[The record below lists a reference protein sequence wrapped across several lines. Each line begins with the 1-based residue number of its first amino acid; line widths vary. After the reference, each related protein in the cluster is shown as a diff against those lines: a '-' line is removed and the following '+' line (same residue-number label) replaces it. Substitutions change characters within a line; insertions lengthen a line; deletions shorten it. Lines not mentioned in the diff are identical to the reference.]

1 MLTQTGFTGPGRVH
15 VGFLRKAEGQAMAGA
30 DLRAPVRLRGFP
42 WVPMLLVLATGCG
55 SEDYQD
61 RLDTTS
67 RYFASLE
74 LQDNNLHA
82 AWNDPATTISLRVP
96 KQFAELPG
104 PAQQPAE
111 GTLNAQGT
119 PQPGGPD
126 AEGAGSDEA
135 DDQPDP
141 RQPGFLTI
149 PLPGLR
155 GAFRAPV
162 SVVGENGRSATGS
175 GYLYVLTNHHLAG
188 NPDLAARFQADTLSE
203 LTSAL
208 DVSLQPDSTR
218 DITLP
223 QRPDA
228 FQKPIMYTEVELE
241 PEEQSDE
248 MAREFGVAT
257 RFWLDSHSDGEVQ
270 VILLWVLPRD
280 LDTSEKLSVRRPLCL
295 ETLRI
300 AQPQL
305 LLPKEPGQMSNG
317 TQGAF

>member
-1 MLTQTGFTGPGRVH
+1 
-15 VGFLRKAEGQAMAGA
+15 MAGA
-30 DLRAPVRLRGFP
+30 DLRAPVRPWGFP
-42 WVPMLLVLATGCG
+42 WAAMLVVLGTGCG

-74 LQDNNLHA
+74 LQDANLHG
-82 AWNDPATTISLRVP
+82 AWTDPATTVSLRVP

-104 PAQQPAE
+104 PTQPSAE
-111 GTLNAQGT
+111 GSLSPQGT
-119 PQPGGPD
+119 PQEDGTN
-126 AEGAGSDEA
+126 AEGTDNEAA
-135 DDQPDP
+135 DDPPDP

-162 SVVGENGRSATGS
+162 SVVGENGRSATGA

-188 NPDLAARFQADTLSE
+188 NPDLAARFHSDTLGE
-203 LTSAL
+203 LTAAL
-208 DVSLQPDSTR
+208 DVSLQPDNSR

-228 FQKPIMYTEVELE
+228 FQKPITYTEVELE
-241 PEEQSDE
+241 PQDQPDE

-257 RFWLDSHSDGEVQ
+257 RFSVDSHSDGEVQ

-280 LDTSEKLSVRRPLCL
+280 LDTGEKMAVRRPLCL
-295 ETLRI
+295 ESLRI

-305 LLPKEPGQMSNG
+305 VLPKEPGQMSNG

>member
-1 MLTQTGFTGPGRVH
+1 
-15 VGFLRKAEGQAMAGA
+15 MAGA
-30 DLRAPVRLRGFP
+30 DLRAPVRP
-42 WVPMLLVLATGCG
+42 WGVPWAAMLVVLGTGCG

-74 LQDNNLHA
+74 LQDNNLHG
-82 AWNDPATTISLRVP
+82 AWTDPATTVSLRVP

-111 GTLNAQGT
+111 GSLNPQTTSEENGT
-119 PQPGGPD
+119 D
-126 AEGAGSDEA
+126 TEGAGNEAADE
-135 DDQPDP
+135 QPDP

-162 SVVGENGRSATGS
+162 SVVGENGRSATGA
-175 GYLYVLTNHHLAG
+175 GYLYLLTNHHLAG
-188 NPDLAARFQADTLSE
+188 NPDLAARFHADTLSE
-203 LTSAL
+203 LSAAL
-208 DVSLQPDSTR
+208 DVSLQPDSAR

-228 FQKPIMYTEVELE
+228 FQKPITYTEVELE
-241 PEEQSDE
+241 PQEQPDE

-257 RFWLDSHSDGEVQ
+257 RFSLYSHSDGDVQ
-270 VILLWVLPRD
+270 VIVLWVLPRD
-280 LDTSEKLSVRRPLCL
+280 LETSEKMSVRRPLCL
-295 ETLRI
+295 ESLRI

-305 LLPKEPGQMSNG
+305 VLPKEPGQMSSG